1 MQKEFQLLKPFSKVR
16 CKDVGT
22 LILTQGEVPALT
34 IDADEG
40 LFEKLMVEV
49 HGDSLV
55 LGLDESWQNQIEMI
69 FSSMF
74 FKDDRKVTYYL
85 TVPDLRQVSIS
96 GKIDLNCDSFTSD
109 DFKLNV
115 SGLGKLNFGHLE
127 CRTLEVTI
135 SGRGEFYAA
144 GHADHQSIRISGSG
158 EYQAPNLASQSGR
171 IVISGQG
178 NATLRVDD
186 SLEIIISGM
195 GQVNYYGQPKLRQVI
210 SGMGKSKRLSNC

>member
-22 LILTQGEVPALT
+22 LMLTQGEVPALT

-55 LGLDESWQNQIEMI
+55 LGFDESWINQIEMI

-74 FKDDRKVTYYL
+74 SKDNRKVAYYL

-127 CRTLEVTI
+127 CRTLDVTI
-135 SGRGEFYAA
+135 SG
-144 GHADHQSIRISGSG
+144 SGNSMPPVMPTINRSAS
-158 EYQAPNLASQSGR
+158 QAPENIKPPISPASRTNRDFGA
-171 IVISGQG
+171 G